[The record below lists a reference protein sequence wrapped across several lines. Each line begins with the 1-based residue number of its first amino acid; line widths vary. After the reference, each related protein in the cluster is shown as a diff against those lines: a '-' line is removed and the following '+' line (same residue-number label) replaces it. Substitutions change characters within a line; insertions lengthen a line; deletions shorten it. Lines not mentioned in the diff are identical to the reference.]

1 MSWHLKNLTSLCFQ
15 KILSTQIRF
24 ILKKV
29 AVYCKLG
36 VASIQAVSLSQKS
49 SHIEKSSSKTSR
61 SVVSQTTQLGA
72 GAFQLMV
79 VHYVASLF
87 ILESTRAKGE
97 NQIWHL
103 WICACKTLV
112 DGNHKQIIKRLKLGC
127 KRLIFTE
134 LVVFCPPLF
143 DRTEIPFQ
151 RTCKDSGATLLPQTA
166 QGCFAKENG
175 PQSARVIEKLR
186 KISISNSRIV
196 YVVFFQVF

>member
-24 ILKKV
+24 KTKVFFKKV

-49 SHIEKSSSKTSR
+49 SQIQKSSSKTSD
-61 SVVSQTTQLGA
+61 SVGSQTTQLGA

-87 ILESTRAKGE
+87 ILESTAKGE

-112 DGNHKQIIKRLKLGC
+112 DGNKSSNDWNLDAKDWFSRNLRFFIRHFLC
-127 KRLIFTE
+127 
-134 LVVFCPPLF
+134 V
-143 DRTEIPFQ
+143 Q
-151 RTCKDSGATLLPQTA
+151 RFPSK
-166 QGCFAKENG
+166 G
-175 PQSARVIEKLR
+175 PA
-186 KISISNSRIV
+186 RIV
-196 YVVFFQVF
+196 VPHCFHRLHKVVSQKKMDPKAQEW